1 MSNIGFFDLL
11 GVTTVEEATAMWPIE
26 HVPMGAMALGELVLE
41 LEGTLTFRNLLP
53 SASGDSVGLTA
64 DVVVGATTPTV
75 PIVFAALPKLE
86 FHLLPT
92 SGEPARLYARQSRTG
107 VEWIVEALPVQ
118 IALPDG
124 LFVPIDPQSG
134 DLTTGTFVPGSAD
147 TYAIDL
153 RATAPS
159 LLRAHVKLLCS
170 EECDFVLEFA
180 TPVSVGPCRFS
191 GIPCAGVHDLGFI
204 LTADPSPSID
214 RRTEALEWLRHGLDS
229 PPGGGFITA
238 RTIDLFDPRSRLF
251 DATAK
256 SNEERPPAQFVEPV
270 LEDLVLLAAAESPVP
285 FPVHFTA
292 GVRRS
297 LGIDDNPNGIF
308 NLGDKPVI
316 VPVMKGSG
324 VHQDD
329 GLYVIV
335 RQALIRSFENGTS
348 LDDPQTAFLD
358 MAISDDP
365 QALGFAATVEITDD
379 WALEAGFH
387 VEPPK
392 ELFTLFGAH
401 VRGNGARAG
410 VSFQRLFDDNPDT
423 EFWNA
428 LLLVGDLVIVLGS
441 EGSAPDPDADPPVK
455 LESRSETPTTIVV
468 NDIGYKFGSFAI
480 GNFWQADKTEL
491 RAFGTIR
498 LSIDEFGFVTEPDG
512 SRYFS
517 FSGSWPVFGVPTA
530 QPAPGEDR
538 KPGLGV
544 QFYRLRWRIRGE
556 GRQLLID
563 GLGLFLQFGGVSI
576 IGSGMLSD
584 RIEGPVRFR
593 ESAFAIEVKLG
604 LGKPDDPEHANTI
617 YSIGGQF
624 IYGRATGAADFRY
637 VMAGV
642 HLSPIPLTAGVSLV
656 NLRGL
661 FAWNMQ
667 PRLGPADAGTAQP
680 MRLFEWYKANAAGIE
695 IPGTRNIAAAGWE
708 PMENAWAFA
717 AGAGVRLGADE
728 GVRIE
733 GFFLYLDTPATTGF
747 LAALEIYAKGK
758 KPIAY
763 GVVEIDNAHWSV
775 LVGLA
780 IGVQNVTGKE
790 LPFFNDAVGLTG
802 TFYATNQPATFAI
815 GRLNDVSSWLALRIK
830 GDIWVFKVQMFIGA
844 CLEIVDVPDGTRVL
858 AFRAELSG
866 GTKRCAI
873 GSIDF
878 SLAMQLQIGVW
889 RSESRV
895 AGFIQWLEGSI
906 RINVLYVFR
915 FGASFKLEW
924 TFLGP
929 DPAYRSIACE
939 VKIRT
944 PWWMPDKTFRWHR
957 TISQPSLPL
966 MATASPPL
974 IAAMAH
980 PFASGDP
987 ITIPVSPLSPE
998 PDRTFSIAE
1007 LMALAAPSVAV
1018 TPLTVPV
1025 DSRIAL
1031 HFKASVDD
1039 KIIWGQT
1046 TPPDASRQSSG
1057 QVETTYELVEIG
1069 IRRRPLHGP
1078 GSTSWT
1084 TLLDPAASRTD
1095 NLLNVPPS
1103 SGGAQSPVALRWDA
1117 DFQRVQK
1124 LDPRHLLLNSELP
1137 FLHVLTN
1144 FISDENL
1151 VRNMPGWPCCPT
1163 FGKGPR
1169 SHLLDFEGLPV
1180 GQRAPVSQFFSE
1192 SRSTLRWLVPPPIV
1206 FAPDPSPDPGF
1217 ARLRLGGLPE
1227 GAFAAVTFDTPA
1239 HSLVIR
1245 LRWQAM
1251 HLPRNIVI
1259 SAFRGLKLIDEREL
1273 ELSADSP
1280 PSIDLSDP
1288 NGITH
1293 LILRLTGRNEP
1304 DSAGVQGTIDFI
1316 SASYHAL
1323 SDALDGVLHDTRC
1336 GTFDPATAG
1345 NGSRFAWLPN
1355 HEYEVSVR
1363 TRVGVSHSSAGTLS
1377 TEVPQIALF
1386 RTKGLPG
1393 FNASPRIGQEL
1404 DPYVESIYP
1413 RAGAVLYRR
1422 EPAMVAFNERFDIL
1436 QSLDRP
1442 VNPTDPP
1449 ERKQRLD
1456 WELTADIVAG
1466 NRRPIRV
1473 SAPSPDWIVNHR
1485 GTAPPP
1491 GSGGP
1496 KVGGTVKHIR
1506 QDISIDPQWLRF
1518 EVLAASQPA
1527 CGAGSPKLRQMRVL
1541 SHEPFDPETPDAA
1554 TKRWPGRT
1562 PVRVN
1567 IRSDGA
1573 PFVDRLN
1580 FEEADRTAF
1589 TMSGSTWQVTDGE
1602 LVAPQGTGVELAAFG
1617 DAGWTHFQAEVGITS
1632 NDVRAGVALA
1642 VDGSTALFC
1651 WIDEISRELKITG
1664 RVNGVETDLDTEP
1677 LPAPAPY
1684 LLEVSAFDDEIR
1696 VRVGTTE
1703 VTAPRD
1709 VFRAGRLAL
1718 VAQGSASFA
1727 SLRVDGLDAY
1737 RFEFMTS
1744 RYDNFADQIGSW
1756 GGKVGDL
1763 QSLATPTRTPA
1774 ELRSAGAVFAEWIAA
1789 LSLPLR
1795 AEPRRLEISWQD
1807 SGVFLIESPEPLGP
1821 DVSIKLFQA
1830 SAEIPT
1836 LTLVDETA
1844 ARMLVVCDAP
1854 VTGDIRLEFRLDRSR
1869 YRAML
1874 ADSQSSLQE
1883 TASVSFQLPVLTPV

>member
-11 GVTTVEEATAMWPIE
+11 GVTTVGEAVAMWPIE
-26 HVPMGAMALGELVLE
+26 HLPMGDTALGQLVQE
-41 LEGTLTFRNLLP
+41 LEGALTFRNLLP
-53 SASGDSVGLTA
+53 SASGDSIGLTA
-64 DVVVGATTPTV
+64 DVVVGAATPTV

-107 VEWIVEALPVQ
+107 VEWIVEALPVE

-134 DLTTGTFVPGSAD
+134 DLITGTFVSGSAD

-170 EECDFVLEFA
+170 EERDFVLEFA

-191 GIPCAGVHDLGFI
+191 GIPCAGVHDVGFI
-204 LTADPSPSID
+204 LTSDPSPSID

-238 RTIDLFDPRSRLF
+238 RTVDLFDPRSRLF
-251 DATAK
+251 DASAK

-285 FPVHFTA
+285 FPVHFTT

-297 LGIDDNPNGIF
+297 LGVDDNPNGIF
-308 NLGDKPVI
+308 NLGDKPVV

-335 RQALIRSFENGTS
+335 RQALIQSFENGTS

-379 WALEAGFH
+379 WTLEAGFH

-401 VRGNGARAG
+401 VKGNGARAG
-410 VSFQRLFDDNPDT
+410 VSFQRLFDDDPDT
-423 EFWNA
+423 EFWKS

-455 LESRSETPTTIVV
+455 LDSRSETPTTIVV
-468 NDIGYKFGSFAI
+468 NDIGYKFGSVAI

-491 RAFGTIR
+491 KAFGTIR

-530 QPAPGEDR
+530 QPAPGEDK
-538 KPGLGV
+538 KPGLGI
-544 QFYRLRWRIRGE
+544 QFYRLRWKIRGE
-556 GRQLLID
+556 GRPLLID

-584 RIEGPVRFR
+584 RIEGSIRFR

-604 LGKPDDPEHANTI
+604 LGKPEDPEHANTI

-624 IYGRATGAADFRY
+624 IYGRASGAADFRY

-680 MRLFEWYKANAAGIE
+680 MRLFEWYKANASGIE

-733 GFFLYLDTPATTGF
+733 GFFLYLDTPATSGL

-763 GVVEIDNAHWSV
+763 GVVEIDNDHWSV

-780 IGVQNVTGKE
+780 IGVENVTGKK
-790 LPFFNDAVGLTG
+790 LPFFDDAVGLTG

-815 GRLNDVSSWLALRIK
+815 GRLNDVSSWLALRIR
-830 GDIWVFKVQMFIGA
+830 GDIWVFRVQMFIGA

-858 AFRAELSG
+858 AFRSELSG

-924 TFLGP
+924 AFLGP
-929 DPAYRSIACE
+929 DPAFRRIACE

-944 PWWMPDKTFRWHR
+944 PWWMPDKTFRWQR
-957 TISQPSLPL
+957 TISQPSLER
-966 MATASPPL
+966 MSTASCPL
-974 IAAMAH
+974 LAAMGHALT
-980 PFASGDP
+980 SDDP
-987 ITIPVSPLSPE
+987 ITIPVSQLSAE
-998 PDRTFSIAE
+998 ADRTFSISE
-1007 LMALAAPSVAV
+1007 LMALGSPSVSGTPPAV
-1018 TPLTVPV
+1018 PI

-1039 KIIWGQT
+1039 KLIWGQT
-1046 TPPDASRQSSG
+1046 TPPQASRQSG
-1057 QVETTYELVEIG
+1057 GEVETTYELVEIG
-1069 IRRRPLHGP
+1069 IRRRPLYGP
-1078 GSTSWT
+1078 ASTTWT

-1095 NLLNVPPS
+1095 NVLNVPPS
-1103 SGGAQSPVALRWDA
+1103 SGGARSPVALRWDA
-1117 DFQRVQK
+1117 DFQREQT

-1137 FLHVLTN
+1137 FLHLLTN

-1169 SHLLDFEGLPV
+1169 SHVLDFEGLPT
-1180 GQRAPVSQFFSE
+1180 GQRAPLSQFFSE
-1192 SRSTLRWLVPPPIV
+1192 SRSNMRWLVPPPIV
-1206 FAPDPSPDPGF
+1206 FAPDSSPGPNT
-1217 ARLRLGGLPE
+1217 ARPRMAGMAA
-1227 GAFAAVTFDTPA
+1227 GAFATITFDTPA
-1239 HSLVIR
+1239 HSVDFVM
-1245 LRWQAM
+1245 RWEAM
-1251 HLPRNIVI
+1251 HLPRSIVI
-1259 SAFRGLKLIDEREL
+1259 SVFRGLKLIEERHL
-1273 ELSADSP
+1273 ELSAAAP
-1280 PSIDLSDP
+1280 PSITVSDP

-1293 LILRLTGRNEP
+1293 IVLRVTGRPVP
-1304 DSAGVQGTIDFI
+1304 DTAGIPGEIQLI
-1316 SASYHAL
+1316 SASYQAL
-1323 SDALDGVLHDTRC
+1323 SDAVDGVLHDIRC
-1336 GTFDPATAG
+1336 GAFDPATAG

-1355 HEYEVSVR
+1355 HEYEVRVT
-1363 TRVGVSHSSAGTLS
+1363 TRVAVSHTSAGTLS
-1377 TEVPQIALF
+1377 TEVPQTALF
-1386 RTKGLPG
+1386 RTKALPG
-1393 FNASPRIGQEL
+1393 FNACPRIGQEL
-1404 DPYVESIYP
+1404 EPYVESVYP
-1413 RAGAVLYRR
+1413 RAGAMLYRR
-1422 EPAMVAFNERFDIL
+1422 EPAMLAFNERFDIL
-1436 QSLDRP
+1436 QGLDRP
-1442 VNPTDPP
+1442 VNPADPP

-1473 SAPSPDWIVNHR
+1473 SAPSPDWVVAHR

-1491 GSGGP
+1491 GGP

-1506 QDISIDPQWLRF
+1506 QAISIDPQWLRF
-1518 EVLAASQPA
+1518 ELLATSQPA
-1527 CGAGSPKLRQMRVL
+1527 CGTSSPKPRQMRVL
-1541 SHEPFDPETPDAA
+1541 SHEPFDPGTPDAA
-1554 TKRWPGRT
+1554 VKRWPART
-1562 PVRVN
+1562 QVRVN
-1567 IRSDGA
+1567 ARPERAPFIDRPGFEEVDGA
-1573 PFVDRLN
+1573 
-1580 FEEADRTAF
+1580 AF
-1589 TMSGSTWQVTDGE
+1589 TMSGGPWQVADGR
-1602 LVAPQGTGVELAAFG
+1602 LIAPQGTGYEQAAFG
-1617 DAGWTHFQAEVGITS
+1617 DAGWTHLQAEVGITS
-1632 NDVRAGVALA
+1632 NAGRAGVALA
-1642 VDGSTALFC
+1642 VEGTSALIC
-1651 WIDEISRELKITG
+1651 WIDETSRELVITS
-1664 RVNGVETDLDTEP
+1664 RVNGVDTDLVSEP
-1677 LPAPAPY
+1677 LTTAAPY
-1684 LLEVSAFDDEIR
+1684 LLEVTGFDDEIR
-1696 VRVGTTE
+1696 ARVGT
-1703 VTAPRD
+1703 AD
-1709 VFRAGRLAL
+1709 VSIARNTFRSGRMAI
-1718 VAQGSASFA
+1718 VARGSASFA

-1737 RFEFMTS
+1737 RFEFSTS
-1744 RYDNFADQIGSW
+1744 SYDDFTSHVASW
-1756 GGKVGDL
+1756 SGTVGEVV
-1763 QSLATPTRTPA
+1763 SLAAPTRTPI
-1774 ELRSAGAVFAEWIAA
+1774 ELRTAGAGFSEWIAA
-1789 LSLPLR
+1789 LAIPLR
-1795 AEPRRLEISWQD
+1795 TEPSRLEISSHE
-1807 SGVFLIESPEPLGP
+1807 SGFFLVESPEPLGP
-1821 DVSIKLFQA
+1821 DVTVTVFGN
-1830 SAEIPT
+1830 SAQLPSV
-1836 LTLVDETA
+1836 TLVDATA
-1844 ARMLVVCDAP
+1844 SRMLVVCDAP
-1854 VTGDIRLEFRLDRSR
+1854 ITGDVRLEFRLDRSR
-1869 YRAML
+1869 FRAML
-1874 ADSQSSLQE
+1874 ADSQSSLQS
-1883 TASVSFQLPVLTPV
+1883 TASVSFQLAVPAPA